1 MLRGCVVH
9 TSCPLRAWAVTSSA
23 SSSSNRAGI
32 ATLSRNFRGIRQK
45 GETLPIYYDGG
56 FHPSSASKLTP
67 VNDPTNQ
74 ELLCQ
79 TPDATADEFEA
90 VVASAEKAFPAWKA
104 TSLLTR
110 QQVIFKY
117 GALLRKYQ
125 EDIARVIT
133 SEQGK
138 TLADA
143 KGDVFRGLQ
152 VVEASSA
159 APTLLLDDRLEV
171 ARHMDTYVR
180 TEPLGVT
187 ASINPFNFP
196 AMCPLWSIPVAL
208 VTGNTHIVKPS
219 ERVPG
224 AAQML
229 VELAEEA
236 GVPAGVLCIVHGTRE
251 TVNRICEDPRIKAIS
266 FVGSDRGG
274 RHVYNRARANG
285 KRVQSNLGAKNHAI
299 IMPDADKDAALDATA
314 GAAFGAAGQRCMAL
328 SVVVTV
334 GEAGKWIEDGLLQ
347 RAKSLRVGNGI
358 ESDVDLGPVISPA
371 AKQRVEQLIGSCEED
386 GGKIILDGRGT
397 FVSSLP
403 KGNFVGPSILE
414 PKDLKARC
422 YSKEIFGPVLSVI
435 RVETLDDALAV
446 VNANRYGNG
455 AAVFTNNGSVA
466 RRFENE
472 CEVGQLGV
480 NVAVPVPLP
489 YFSWSGS
496 KASAL
501 YDLSFYGKSGMMFY
515 TKKKTITSLWKP
527 SSSATSAERPS
538 VSMPTMS

>member
-1 MLRGCVVH
+1 MLGRSSLV
-9 TSCPLRAWAVTSSA
+9 LRASTSSA
-23 SSSSNRAGI
+23 PSVAPKAAGI
-32 ATLSRNFRGIRQK
+32 ATLSREFRGIRQG
-45 GETLPIYYDGG
+45 GETLPNYYDGE

-67 VNDPTNQ
+67 VHDPATQ
-74 ELLCQ
+74 DVLCQ
-79 TPDATADEFEA
+79 TPDATAEEFEA
-90 VVASAEKAFPAWKA
+90 VVAAAQKAFPAWKA

-110 QQVIFKY
+110 QQVMFKY

-143 KGDVFRGLQ
+143 KGDVLRGLQ

-171 ARHMDTYVR
+171 SRNMDTYVR

-208 VTGNTHIVKPS
+208 VTGNTHIIKPS

-224 AAQML
+224 ASQML

-236 GVPAGVLCIVHGTRE
+236 GVPTGVLGLVHGTHD
-251 TVNRICEDPRIKAIS
+251 TVNRICDDPRIKAIS
-266 FVGSDRGG
+266 FVGSDAGG
-274 RHVYNRARANG
+274 THVYNRGRLNG
-285 KRVQSNLGAKNHAI
+285 KRVQSNLGAKNHAVL
-299 IMPDADKDAALDATA
+299 MPDADKDAALDAIA

-347 RAKSLRVGNGI
+347 RAKSLRIGNGI
-358 ESDVDLGPVISPA
+358 EADIDLGPVISPS
-371 AKQRVEQLIGSCEED
+371 AKDRVEKLIGSCEED
-386 GGKIILDGRGT
+386 GGKIILDGRGLS
-397 FVSSLP
+397 VNGLP

-414 PKDLKARC
+414 PKDLTARC
-422 YSKEIFGPVLSVI
+422 YTQEIFGPALTVI

-446 VNANRYGNG
+446 VNSNPYGNG
-455 AAVFTNNGSVA
+455 AAVFTTNGSVA

-472 CEVGQLGV
+472 CEAGQIGV

-489 YFSWSGS
+489 IFSWSGG

-501 YDLSFYGKSGMMFY
+501 CDLGFYGKSGMMFY

-527 SSSATSAERPS
+527 SATAASAERPS
-538 VSMPTMS
+538 VNMPTMS